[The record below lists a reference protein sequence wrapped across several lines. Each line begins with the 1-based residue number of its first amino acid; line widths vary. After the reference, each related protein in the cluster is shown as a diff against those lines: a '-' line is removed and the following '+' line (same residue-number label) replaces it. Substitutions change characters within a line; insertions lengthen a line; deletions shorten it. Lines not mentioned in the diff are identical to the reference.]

1 LIVEDLVHSVKELGL
16 HPLGRVAIE
25 EFKQNDE
32 ETVYF
37 RGTFLAARESEFEGT
52 GLELSQLGHC

>member
-1 LIVEDLVHSVKELGL
+1 ML
-16 HPLGRVAIE
+16 HPLGRAAIE

-32 ETVYF
+32 DTMRF
-37 RGTFLAARESEFEGT
+37 TGRSLAVWESEFEGT